1 MNKVYKVIWSEVS
14 ETFVAVPE
22 VVRGASKSSSASPHG
37 PHKTVRPGHAHFFIK
52 SLVAALICIG
62 FTFAIHAAPLSAQL
76 APASANQLP
85 TGAQVSAGSAT
96 VSQSGSVLT
105 LKQTTPKAAVNWQT
119 FNVGA
124 QAQVDIVQPSSSSVL
139 LNRVLDSNPSQI
151 FGKINANGQVFLENP
166 NGVYF
171 APSASVDTGSFLATT
186 SNISDADFMAGNY
199 RFDRNG
205 ATGTIV
211 NQGKITSTLGGYI
224 ALLAQEVRNAGVVV
238 ARGGTIVLAAGETYQ
253 LQFESNNTLTNIL
266 VSPSTVAAYIENGN
280 AVQAPGGLIIL
291 SAQAAN
297 AIQGGVIKNT
307 GSITADVLINDGGVI
322 RLVASSSIN
331 HSGTISADASPS
343 GSGNG
348 GQISLVADLANPQS
362 QTLVAGL
369 ISAKGGGQGGRG
381 GYIETSGS
389 FVHVDDQ
396 AQINTSAPR
405 GTGGSWLLDP
415 TDYTVGTGGD
425 ITGATLGS
433 QLNTTSVTISSS
445 GGATGSGGN
454 IFVND
459 AVTWTGANRLTLS
472 AANNISIANNINVPT
487 GGSVS
492 LVYGSSTGSGSYNFG
507 AFSAA
512 RTSFTGA
519 INFAGTGA
527 GLFTTQLGSNTPISY
542 TVIQNPS
549 SSTGGVVNSAGNYAL
564 GQNYSFSSSFASS
577 PITGTFSGNFDGLG
591 HTVSNLVGT
600 GASGLFNVSSGTL
613 QNIGVSVSIN
623 AGNGSYVG
631 GLANYNSGLI
641 NNSYSTGSITGSA
654 YLGGLVGLNSSSS
667 STAPSKI
674 NNSFSTASVTG
685 TASLIGGLIGENTTT
700 GTGASSTVSNSF
712 ATGAVTGATSSGTG
726 GLIGYNYAAGQDS
739 FVTIT
744 NSFATGNVSGPS
756 SNNGSNYLFGGLIG
770 LNRVNATGADA
781 SVSNSYATGSVNA
794 AASVAGGLI
803 GNNQVLSAN
812 GSANLT
818 NVYATGAVNTYSST
832 SINSQSVGG
841 LIGGNTANSPGSSAT
856 VSNSHATGSVNGSI
870 GSGGLI
876 GYNLAQNGANASVS
890 NSYATGSVQSNS
902 YNAGGLIG
910 SNYASYYNS
919 SSQYDSTTATV
930 SSSYATG
937 NVSVVDGITA
947 SSDQNTWGGLI
958 GLNQS
963 TPYNHRDT
971 SVSNSYATGS
981 VSAMGNNLGGL
992 IGNNQSSGKSTVTNS
1007 YATGAVTSS
1016 GSGNVG
1022 GLIGLNQS
1030 NYASDTSSGG
1040 NVNVSGSYASGVTTG
1055 VNYVGGLIGYNS
1067 IGANSGT
1074 GIIDASYANANVNAT
1089 SYVGGLVGGN
1099 LSGGSSS
1106 IANITNSYV
1115 VAGVTVLGA
1124 NTVGGMV
1131 GSNSATNTN
1140 SSATLANS
1148 YSNATVSAN
1157 GSNVGGLVGSNTASA
1172 VGSNSNISQSYAT
1185 GNVTSTNAKAG
1196 GLAGQLGASNTASSN
1211 VDQSFAT
1218 GSVQSAGYAGGL
1230 IGYVITDTAVSITNS
1245 FSAGNVV
1252 ATSGSYFGG
1261 FIGGLQSS
1269 LASVNNSYASGSVT
1283 GAGQQMGG
1291 FLGNFP
1297 SGASISNNY
1306 WNTTVNPTLSTS
1318 GVNGVALNNAAIKG
1332 LSTAQM
1338 QTLSSFNGFASPT
1351 WGAVSFYNNQYPYL
1365 STTTPLA
1372 QITLANGGNNYGTS
1386 PTLNYT
1392 FADASGAALDA
1403 SGATGSPV
1411 WTLSAN
1417 GSVVAT
1423 QRLTN
1428 TTNAGDYSVTYAGGL
1443 SLGRYTLMS
1452 PTPATWSVQKVPLG
1466 ISIVGNYSGTTTINP
1481 TSYTLTGLVNS
1492 ETLAPATVVIA
1503 DPNVTTANNYV
1514 TSIVAKTGTAN
1525 VNNYQITPSYNATS
1539 GTSTTNTASVNGLV
1553 LRVSELASVSGNYY
1567 NGSAYTGTYT
1577 INATQASDLA
1587 LITVTGMPT
1596 GVTPGTYPSN
1606 LVVTLTGSALS
1617 NFVTPVVTN
1626 ANLVIS
1632 PKIIS
1637 IVNSPLVTTYDRAT
1651 QYSQLASNTLY
1662 TSTAMVG
1669 SDTLAS
1675 ITQTASVSGL
1685 AQAGTYTVTP
1695 SAAQMGSGVAS
1706 NYQFRY
1712 VSSLNTV
1719 RPLGITASSIASAS
1733 SAYGDVVTPGA
1744 VSLSGVLAG
1753 DTVTST
1759 AAISNPTYS
1768 TSSHLKAASYFQ
1780 TAASTSLSGT
1790 DAGNYSLTAFTTPTA
1805 NYNVSTIAVTGSIA
1819 AGTSTYGAALA
1830 PGAVSL
1836 TGKLVGDLVTSTA
1849 SLVSPAMSASNNVKV
1864 GSYNQT
1870 ATTLSG
1876 NDAGN
1881 YTLAGITTS
1890 NLNYQVNPLAI
1901 TVSSISNASSVY
1913 GSLLTPGVVNLSGVQ
1928 GVDAVSG
1935 SASVINLLYSTSAH
1949 VKAGTYQQASS
1960 STLSGVDSGNYTLT
1974 AYTSP
1979 SATYTVTALPI
1990 TVSAIAP
1997 ASSAYGAAIS
2007 TGAVTLNGVLA
2018 SDTVGSASAISSPLY
2033 SSSLHL
2039 KAQAFNQTAASNS
2052 LNGADAGNY
2061 SLTAFT
2067 TSTPNYTVTPIAVN
2081 GTIAAAAS
2089 TYAAAL
2095 APGAVSLTGKLVGD
2109 VVTSTA
2115 SLVSPAMS
2123 ASNNVKVG
2131 SYNQTATTLSGND
2144 AGNYTLAGITTSNL
2158 NYQVNPLAITVSS
2171 ISNASSVYGSLLT
2184 PGVVNLSGVQGVD
2197 AVSGSASVINL
2208 LYSSSNNVKAGT
2220 YPQRASSLLT
2230 GNDAANYSLSAYTT
2244 PSSNYTVS
2252 ALPITVGSI
2261 APAAS
2266 NYGATVAPGAVT
2278 LNGVLGSDLV
2288 SSAASIVSASYSTSA
2303 HLKAGSYNQG
2313 ASTLTN
2319 TDAANYTLTA
2329 YTSPTAT
2336 YTVNALALSANIAA
2350 ATSSYGATVTPGS
2363 VSLGGV
2369 LALDVVSASATIA
2382 NPQNSASAHL
2392 KAGSYNQTAT
2402 TLSGGDAANYT
2413 LAATTTNLNYVV
2425 SPLTI
2430 SVASIAS
2437 ATSVYGAQVQTGAV
2451 NLSGVVGSDAVLSS
2465 ASIVSPAYSSSNHLK
2480 AAAYNQMAS
2489 TVLSGN
2495 DAVNYTLTPYT
2506 TPAANYTVTPLGIT
2520 ASIAS
2525 ANSVYGSALTPG
2537 EVTLSGKLTGDVV
2550 QSMASVVNPNLSA
2563 ALQLKAG
2570 SYNQSATTL
2579 SGVDASNYSLTAYT
2593 TNNLNYVVT
2602 PLALTASIADATS
2615 VYGSAV
2621 TPGAVTMLGV
2631 IAGDQVSS
2639 TASVATPLTST
2650 SNRMSAGTYTQTA
2663 SVLSGNDASN
2673 YSFAPYTTPVA
2684 NYTVTPLG
2692 ITALSI
2698 DPAQSNYGATVSTGA
2713 VTLLGVLAGDVASS
2727 TAAIFAPALSSSN
2740 HLNAG
2745 SFKQTATT
2753 LNGAD
2758 AANYSLTPFTTPTPN
2773 YTVTALPLTAAI
2785 ASATS
2790 NYGSA
2795 SNAGVVTF
2803 TGGLTG
2809 DVFTSVVALVNPA
2822 YSTSN
2827 HLKVGSYNQAV
2838 NTLTGIDSGNYTL
2851 SAYTTTTPN
2860 YVVTP
2865 LALSGSIAGVN
2876 VNYGSAL
2883 TPGLVTL
2890 IGGLSGDSL
2899 SSTASLVAAVYSSSG
2914 RLTVG
2919 SYQQTA
2925 SVLGG
2930 SDASNYTFSGVTTP
2944 SANYVVAPISL
2955 NASVAA
2961 VSLNYGLANAPGGV
2975 SLTGV
2980 LSGDAVQSVAQIA
2993 NTANSS
2999 SGRLRVGN
3007 YSQTLG
3013 PLSGTDARNYTLSN
3027 GGASFDNYSVK
3038 PLAITVASIAPATS
3052 IYASST
3058 TPGSVA
3064 LTGVLG
3070 ADQVAS
3076 QASIVNPL
3084 LSSSKNLAAGA
3095 YNQAASLLSGS
3106 DAGNYSLSAFTTAS
3120 PNYTVKPL
3128 SITAS
3133 IAPSTSVYGAT
3144 LVPGAVALGGVIKGD
3159 EVASLAT
3166 LVSPMYSSSLHLAVG
3181 NYAQSASTLS
3191 GADANNYSLAAFTT
3205 PSASYSVSPLM
3216 ISASVSPV
3224 LTTYADAAST
3234 GWVALTGALMG
3245 DGVAG
3250 VSSLQNPT
3258 FSSSQHLNAGSYVQN
3273 MALSGLDAKNY
3284 SLASTQTPTANYT
3297 VAPLSLMGAISPSSS
3312 VSGSPLSP
3320 GVAQLSNVLPGD
3332 RVGDV
3337 KVVVNMAAA
3346 GAASNTGS
3354 PVATTVGTFVG
3365 AQGVSA
3371 LSGPDAANYSWA
3383 NVKGDY
3389 TVKAGF
3395 SAATVYPQE
3404 SLTSTSQVTP
3414 MLKALDATSAL
3425 ALKNSP
3431 AGSDNTPPSNSSSN
3445 ASTVA
3450 NQSQRALSVPSK
3462 GEDSVVA
3469 SNTVPNA
3476 AGADNAAK
3484 AGPNTVLAASP
3495 LQSSSPAPIASAVA
3509 APTSLASVNSK
3520 IDVPQT
3526 RYFVPGKPG
3535 TPAPSSNLFQSAQA
3549 NELPST
3555 SAFSSPSSNA
3565 RLDANPSFSL
3575 QNKTVPDS
3583 SELSGVTALAQTAQ
3597 GTLESMGQ
3605 VVGGIAL
3612 AIPAVGEAISTLVA
3626 AAPVVG
3632 DVIHGMAVAVPVV
3645 AEAVTTLS
3653 TTLTFLSAASS
3664 APIVPV
3670 PAPSPGV
3677 PINSMGMRLP
3687 VRWGAEG

>member
-22 VVRGASKSSSASPHG
+22 VVRGASKSSSASPHA

-224 ALLAQEVRNAGVVV
+224 ALLAPEVRNAGVVV

-331 HSGTISADASPS
+331 QSGTISADASPS

-362 QTLVAGL
+362 QTLVAGS

-381 GYIETSGS
+381 GFIETSGS

-492 LVYGSSTGSGSYNFG
+492 LVYGSSTASGSYNFG
-507 AFSAA
+507 AFSAD

-631 GLANYNSGLI
+631 GLANTNTGTISNSF
-641 NNSYSTGSITGSA
+641 STGSITGSA
-654 YLGGLVGLNSSSS
+654 ILGGLVGLNSSSDNSKPS
-667 STAPSKI
+667 SVA
-674 NNSFSTASVTG
+674 NSFSSVSVNGSAG
-685 TASLIGGLIGENTTT
+685 TIGGLIGQNSA
-700 GTGASSTVSNSF
+700 TGAADVTGGSSTVSNSF
-712 ATGAVTGATSSGTG
+712 ATGSVTLGSGQKAG
-726 GLIGYNYAAGQDS
+726 GLIGWNNASGVNSVAT
-739 FVTIT
+739 VN
-744 NSFATGNVSGPS
+744 NSFATGNVTGTTTNTGS
-756 SNNGSNYLFGGLIG
+756 SYFLGGLIG
-770 LNRVNATGADA
+770 LNVIDGNGTGADA
-781 SVSNSYATGSVNA
+781 SINNSHATGNLNV
-794 AASVAGGLI
+794 AASGVGGLV
-803 GNNQVLSAN
+803 GQNQVYKDNATAN
-812 GSANLT
+812 FLND
-818 NVYATGAVNTYSST
+818 YATGAINTYTST
-832 SINSQSVGG
+832 TTYSQSVGG
-841 LIGGNTANSPGSSAT
+841 LVGGNIANSPGSSAT
-856 VSNSHATGSVNGSI
+856 TSSSHATGSVNGSTN
-870 GSGGLI
+870 SGGLI
-876 GYNLAQNGANASVS
+876 GSNIAQNGANASVS

-947 SSDQNTWGGLI
+947 STNQSSWGGLI
-958 GLNQS
+958 GLNQG

-1106 IANITNSYV
+1106 NANITNSYV

-1124 NTVGGMV
+1124 NTVGGLV

-1372 QITLANGGNNYGTS
+1372 QITLANGGNMYGTS

-1403 SGATGSPV
+1403 SGATGSPF

-1706 NYQFRY
+1706 NYQFSY

-1768 TSSHLKAASYFQ
+1768 TSNNLKAASYFQ

-1790 DAGNYSLTAFTTPTA
+1790 
-1805 NYNVSTIAVTGSIA
+1805 
-1819 AGTSTYGAALA
+1819 
-1830 PGAVSL
+1830 
-1836 TGKLVGDLVTSTA
+1836 
-1849 SLVSPAMSASNNVKV
+1849 
-1864 GSYNQT
+1864 
-1870 ATTLSG
+1870 
-1876 NDAGN
+1876 
-1881 YTLAGITTS
+1881 
-1890 NLNYQVNPLAI
+1890 
-1901 TVSSISNASSVY
+1901 
-1913 GSLLTPGVVNLSGVQ
+1913 
-1928 GVDAVSG
+1928 
-1935 SASVINLLYSTSAH
+1935 
-1949 VKAGTYQQASS
+1949 
-1960 STLSGVDSGNYTLT
+1960 
-1974 AYTSP
+1974 
-1979 SATYTVTALPI
+1979 
-1990 TVSAIAP
+1990 
-1997 ASSAYGAAIS
+1997 
-2007 TGAVTLNGVLA
+2007 
-2018 SDTVGSASAISSPLY
+2018 
-2033 SSSLHL
+2033 
-2039 KAQAFNQTAASNS
+2039 
-2052 LNGADAGNY
+2052 DAGNY

-2089 TYAAAL
+2089 TYGAAL

-2144 AGNYTLAGITTSNL
+2144 AGNYTLAGTTTSNL

-2437 ATSVYGAQVQTGAV
+2437 ATSVYGAQVLTGAV

-2506 TPAANYTVTPLGIT
+2506 TPVANYTVTPLGIT

-3205 PSASYSVSPLM
+3205 PSASYTVSPLM

-3224 LTTYADAAST
+3224 LTTYADAVST

-3346 GAASNTGS
+3346 GAVSNTGS
-3354 PVATTVGTFVG
+3354 PVATMVGTFVG

-3462 GEDSVVA
+3462 GEDTVVA

-3484 AGPNTVLAASP
+3484 AGPNTLLAASP
-3495 LQSSSPAPIASAVA
+3495 LQRSSPAPIASTVA
-3509 APTSLASVNSK
+3509 APTSLASANSK

>member
-22 VVRGASKSSSASPHG
+22 VVRGASKSSSASPHA

-224 ALLAQEVRNAGVVV
+224 ALLAPEVRNAGVVV

-362 QTLVAGL
+362 QTLVAGS

-381 GYIETSGS
+381 GFIETSGS

-492 LVYGSSTGSGSYNFG
+492 LVYGSSTASGSYNFG
-507 AFSAA
+507 AFSAD

-613 QNIGVSVSIN
+613 QNVGVAVSIV
-623 AGNGSYVG
+623 SSSSTIG
-631 GLANYNSGLI
+631 GLANANTGTISNSF
-641 NNSYSTGSITGSA
+641 STGSITGSA
-654 YLGGLVGLNSSSS
+654 ILGGLVGLNSSSDNSKPS
-667 STAPSKI
+667 SVV
-674 NNSFSTASVTG
+674 NSFSSVSVNG
-685 TASLIGGLIGENTTT
+685 SAGPIGGLIGQNSA
-700 GTGASSTVSNSF
+700 TGAANVTGGSSTVSNSF
-712 ATGAVTGATSSGTG
+712 ATGSVTLGSGQKAG
-726 GLIGYNYAAGQDS
+726 GLIGWNHASGVNSVAT
-739 FVTIT
+739 VN
-744 NSFATGNVSGPS
+744 NSFATGNVTGTTTNTGS
-756 SNNGSNYLFGGLIG
+756 SYFLGGLIG
-770 LNRVNATGADA
+770 LNVIDGNGTGADA
-781 SVSNSYATGSVNA
+781 SINNSHATGNLNV
-794 AASVAGGLI
+794 AASGVGGLV
-803 GNNQVLSAN
+803 GQNQVYKDNATAN
-812 GSANLT
+812 FLND
-818 NVYATGAVNTYSST
+818 YATGAINTYTST
-832 SINSQSVGG
+832 TTYSQSVGG
-841 LIGGNTANSPGSSAT
+841 LVGGNIANSPGSSAT
-856 VSNSHATGSVNGSI
+856 TSSSHATGSVNGSTN
-870 GSGGLI
+870 SGGLI
-876 GYNLAQNGANASVS
+876 GSNIAQNGANASVS

-910 SNYASYYNS
+910 SNYASNYNS

-947 SSDQNTWGGLI
+947 STNQSSWGGLI

-1106 IANITNSYV
+1106 NANITNSYV

-1124 NTVGGMV
+1124 NTVGGLV

-1269 LASVNNSYASGSVT
+1269 LASVNNSYAAGSVT

-1372 QITLANGGNNYGTS
+1372 QITLANGGNMYGTS

-1403 SGATGSPV
+1403 SGATGSPF

-1428 TTNAGDYSVTYAGGL
+1428 TTNAGNYSVTYAGGL

-1466 ISIVGNYSGTTTINP
+1466 ISIAGNYSGTTTINP

-1553 LRVSELASVSGNYY
+1553 LRVSEVPSVSGNYY

-1617 NFVTPVVTN
+1617 NYVTPVVTN

-1632 PKIIS
+1632 SKIIS

-1706 NYQFRY
+1706 NYQFSY

-1733 SAYGDVVTPGA
+1733 SAYGAVVTPGA

-1768 TSSHLKAASYFQ
+1768 TSNHLKAASYFQ

-1790 DAGNYSLTAFTTPTA
+1790 
-1805 NYNVSTIAVTGSIA
+1805 
-1819 AGTSTYGAALA
+1819 
-1830 PGAVSL
+1830 
-1836 TGKLVGDLVTSTA
+1836 
-1849 SLVSPAMSASNNVKV
+1849 
-1864 GSYNQT
+1864 
-1870 ATTLSG
+1870 
-1876 NDAGN
+1876 
-1881 YTLAGITTS
+1881 
-1890 NLNYQVNPLAI
+1890 
-1901 TVSSISNASSVY
+1901 
-1913 GSLLTPGVVNLSGVQ
+1913 
-1928 GVDAVSG
+1928 
-1935 SASVINLLYSTSAH
+1935 
-1949 VKAGTYQQASS
+1949 
-1960 STLSGVDSGNYTLT
+1960 
-1974 AYTSP
+1974 
-1979 SATYTVTALPI
+1979 
-1990 TVSAIAP
+1990 
-1997 ASSAYGAAIS
+1997 
-2007 TGAVTLNGVLA
+2007 
-2018 SDTVGSASAISSPLY
+2018 
-2033 SSSLHL
+2033 
-2039 KAQAFNQTAASNS
+2039 
-2052 LNGADAGNY
+2052 DAGNY

-2089 TYAAAL
+2089 TYGAAL

-2144 AGNYTLAGITTSNL
+2144 AGNYTLAGTTTSNL

-2171 ISNASSVYGSLLT
+2171 ISNASSVYGFALS

-2437 ATSVYGAQVQTGAV
+2437 ATSVYGAQVLTGAV

-2506 TPAANYTVTPLGIT
+2506 TPVANYTVTPLGIT

-2890 IGGLSGDSL
+2890 TGGLSGDSL

-2944 SANYVVAPISL
+2944 SANYVVAPISV

-2993 NTANSS
+2993 NTVNSS

-3205 PSASYSVSPLM
+3205 PSASYTVSPLM

-3224 LTTYADAAST
+3224 LTTYADAVST

-3273 MALSGLDAKNY
+3273 MALGGLDAKNY

-3354 PVATTVGTFVG
+3354 PVATTVGTTVGTFVG

-3462 GEDSVVA
+3462 GEDTVVA

-3484 AGPNTVLAASP
+3484 AGPNTLLAASP
-3495 LQSSSPAPIASAVA
+3495 LQRSSPAPIASTVA
-3509 APTSLASVNSK
+3509 APTSLASANSK

-3687 VRWGAEG
+3687 VRWGVEG

>member
-1935 SASVINLLYSTSAH
+1935 SASVINLLYS
-1949 VKAGTYQQASS
+1949 
-1960 STLSGVDSGNYTLT
+1960 
-1974 AYTSP
+1974 
-1979 SATYTVTALPI
+1979 
-1990 TVSAIAP
+1990 
-1997 ASSAYGAAIS
+1997 
-2007 TGAVTLNGVLA
+2007 
-2018 SDTVGSASAISSPLY
+2018 
-2033 SSSLHL
+2033 
-2039 KAQAFNQTAASNS
+2039 
-2052 LNGADAGNY
+2052 
-2061 SLTAFT
+2061 
-2067 TSTPNYTVTPIAVN
+2067 
-2081 GTIAAAAS
+2081 
-2089 TYAAAL
+2089 
-2095 APGAVSLTGKLVGD
+2095 
-2109 VVTSTA
+2109 
-2115 SLVSPAMS
+2115 
-2123 ASNNVKVG
+2123 
-2131 SYNQTATTLSGND
+2131 
-2144 AGNYTLAGITTSNL
+2144 
-2158 NYQVNPLAITVSS
+2158 
-2171 ISNASSVYGSLLT
+2171 
-2184 PGVVNLSGVQGVD
+2184 
-2197 AVSGSASVINL
+2197 
-2208 LYSSSNNVKAGT
+2208 SSNNVKAGT